1 LAFGTLKNQEF
12 LIVENYFIT
21 AKTLKKTSCTATI
34 ITLVSSNVFKKKD
47 ETLNVK
53 YNFI

>member
-21 AKTLKKTSCTATI
+21 AKTLKKPAAPPQSSRWSAATS
-34 ITLVSSNVFKKKD
+34 SKKR
-47 ETLNVK
+47 
-53 YNFI
+53 